1 MKLVILWGNARPTH
15 LMHSLLQNYTEN
27 LYKNSSN
34 IWKCIPW
41 HWCAKFRG
49 TFKWAPSSVLSSCLS
64 HIVLQRPPLFY
75 SFLDLFF
82 FPWLS
87 FIFLICCLWNSD
99 NCKESWGYSIIRKK
113 KKSLILTWPRENSGR
128 VYSGRTI
135 YTSMLYILRRY
146 HNNNIY

>member
-113 KKSLILTWPRENSGR
+113 KKILSTYLTTRELRKGVFRQNHIYFHV
-128 VYSGRTI
+128 VYTEKISQ
-135 YTSMLYILRRY
+135 
-146 HNNNIY
+146 